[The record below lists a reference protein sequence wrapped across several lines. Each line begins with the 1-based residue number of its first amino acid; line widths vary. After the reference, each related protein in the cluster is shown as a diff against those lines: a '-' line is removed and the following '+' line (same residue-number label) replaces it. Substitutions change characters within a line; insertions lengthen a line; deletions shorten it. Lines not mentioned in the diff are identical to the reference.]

1 MKLNKSD
8 MIFAISIILFILLL
22 FLPNIIDLI
31 PSKEV
36 KSIILII
43 LAMLTFIA
51 IIFET
56 YDDLTKKQ
64 FTTTIYIILAD
75 IIEIIAFGILGYLS
89 FKSYD
94 TTNIEVILKRN
105 DHITAAKLFF
115 LGAILV
121 RSFFKSQRFKK
132 KS

>member
-1 MKLNKSD
+1 MKLNKSH

-36 KSIILII
+36 KSIIVII

-64 FTTTIYIILAD
+64 FTTNIYIILAD
-75 IIEIIAFGILGYLS
+75 IIEIISFGILGYIS

-105 DHITAAKLFF
+105 DHIAAAKLFF

-121 RSFFKSQRFKK
+121 RSFLKSQRFKK